1 MLSDR
6 AVTLGSKH
14 IQTVVLFDRSADL
27 ITPFCSQM
35 CYEGLLD
42 EYYNIEG
49 GRMKIPKSESA
60 ETGAKQFEHVIVST
74 KDDAII
80 EGIRAMHFT
89 KVFQKIRGIFVVID
103 VCQTN

>member
-1 MLSDR
+1 MCTILCFSCAIDQGV
-6 AVTLGSKH
+6 ALGGRN
-14 IQTVVLFDRSADL
+14 IQTVILFDRSIDF

-49 GRMKIPKSESA
+49 GRMKIPKP
-60 ETGAKQFEHVIVST
+60 ETTDNTAKQFEYVSLST
-74 KDDAII
+74 RDDTII

-89 KVFQKIRGIFVVID
+89 KVFQKIKG
-103 VCQTN
+103 NYY